1 VKTSA
6 GYQGAVRPARGL
18 VMLIHTLAG
27 RPR

>member
-1 VKTSA
+1 MTPA
-6 GYQGAVRPARGL
+6 GYHGAVRPPRGL

>member
-1 VKTSA
+1 MTPA
-6 GYQGAVRPARGL
+6 GYRGAVRPLRGL